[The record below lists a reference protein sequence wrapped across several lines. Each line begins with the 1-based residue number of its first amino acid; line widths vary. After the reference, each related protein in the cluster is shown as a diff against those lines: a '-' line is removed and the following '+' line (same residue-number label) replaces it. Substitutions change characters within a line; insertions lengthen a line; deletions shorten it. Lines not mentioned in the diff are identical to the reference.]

1 MYVVSYCM
9 VIAFHPELN
18 LPRLFIYSS
27 YDQNKTDLTSLHHFE
42 VIQRNFF
49 NYSENFNLKT
59 LKQLQDAAL
68 AVENKKEDTSLAE
81 MFSIELK
88 LTTDCLKF
96 WFDRSLKKNELDEDE
111 RDQFIKN
118 ASKKTCCI
126 CDFPIKSRAVNGWF
140 DHVCKAEYLFLENIF
155 SANEIF
161 QMGLSTFDIY
171 LGKIKKILDIIDEF
185 CEDIEHQQR
194 ISVLEDEPNPELE
207 DIVQQI
213 KNIKIKGEDGVT
225 KKKSLLFYTQKHF
238 IFCHL
243 I

>member
-1 MYVVSYCM
+1 MKQV
-9 VIAFHPELN
+9 ELN
-18 LPRLFIYSS
+18 ENIKDDFI
-27 YDQNKTDLTSLHHFE
+27 QN
-42 VIQRNFF
+42 
-49 NYSENFNLKT
+49 T
-59 LKQLQDAAL
+59 LK
-68 AVENKKEDTSLAE
+68 KE
-81 MFSIELK
+81 
-88 LTTDCLKF
+88 
-96 WFDRSLKKNELDEDE
+96 
-111 RDQFIKN
+111 
-118 ASKKTCCI
+118 CCI

-171 LGKIKKILDIIDEF
+171 LGKIKKILDSIDEF

>member
-1 MYVVSYCM
+1 
-9 VIAFHPELN
+9 
-18 LPRLFIYSS
+18 
-27 YDQNKTDLTSLHHFE
+27 
-42 VIQRNFF
+42 
-49 NYSENFNLKT
+49 
-59 LKQLQDAAL
+59 
-68 AVENKKEDTSLAE
+68 

-88 LTTDCLKF
+88 FTTDCLKF
-96 WFDRSLKKNELDEDE
+96 WFDRNLKKNELDEDE

-118 ASKKTCCI
+118 KPKKTCCI

-140 DHVCKAEYLFLENIF
+140 DHVCKAEYLFLKNIF
-155 SANEIF
+155 SAKEMF

-171 LGKIKKILDIIDEF
+171 LGKIKKILDSINEF
-185 CEDIEHQQR
+185 CEDIEHEQR
-194 ISVLEDEPNPELE
+194 ISILEDEPNPELE